1 MASLALRRTLTGYVP
16 ADAPSEGEWR
26 KHKVGQV
33 YRAKVTKPRDY
44 TNHCRFM
51 CLLELTYENQER
63 YVNDRLFRRAVA
75 YEAGHCEEFMT
86 MDGEILRYPLPY
98 DYEHI
103 PDEDDFVKAFGAAMT
118 VCAAI
123 LRMTAPALEEEVSRY
138 ANENYGIDCPRIFR
152 EGAKEQ
158 AA

>member
-1 MASLALRRTLTGYVP
+1 MADLLLKRTLTGFVP
-16 ADAPSEGEWR
+16 NDAPSETAWR
-26 KHKVGQV
+26 KYKLNEV
-33 YRAKVTKPRDY
+33 YRAKITKPRDY
-44 TNHCRFM
+44 ANHCRFM

-63 YVNDRLFRRAVA
+63 YANDRLFRRAVA

-86 MDGEILRYPLPY
+86 MEGEVLRYPLPY
-98 DYEHI
+98 DYEHL
-103 PDEDDFVKAFGAAMT
+103 PDEDDFNKEFGAAMT

-152 EGAKEQ
+152 DGAQER